1 MKTKTKIATAA
12 AATLVAGAAFYAL
25 PSVAHDR
32 GGNFKPSS
40 ASFGTSS
47 SSPALPMHEEFDHAT
62 VSATITSIP
71 STVTSSHEAS
81 HGAYFTAYVLEDTAT
96 SAPSSEPTTG
106 GRRIGVMPERNADGT
121 FTDVLTG
128 STLTGVLGF
137 HADSDGTTKL
147 ALYPSDGTDPI
158 LVTVTTDA
166 DGNVSAVASKS
177 LTVAYSETVASEA
190 PAMGP
195 RGDKGMGRG
204 GDHGGKRGG
213 HGPRGGGH
221 GMHDESGE
229 MGNSQMFSSEDI
241 TPNA

>member
-1 MKTKTKIATAA
+1 MKTKTKIATAV
-12 AATLVAGAAFYAL
+12 AATLVAGAAIYVL
-25 PSVAHDR
+25 PAAAHDR
-32 GGNFKPSS
+32 GG
-40 ASFGTSS
+40 SFNPPAGSS
-47 SSPALPMHEEFDHAT
+47 STSATLPMHKDFDHAT
-62 VSATITSIP
+62 VSATVTGIPTS
-71 STVTSSHEAS
+71 VTSSHEAS
-81 HGAYFTAYVLEDTAT
+81 HGAYFTVYILDDTAT
-96 SAPSSEPTTG
+96 SVPTAEPSSG

-121 FTDVLTG
+121 FTDVLAGT
-128 STLTGVLGF
+128 TLTGVLGF
-137 HADSDGTTKL
+137 HADADGTTKL

-158 LVTVTTDA
+158 LVTITTDA
-166 DGNVSAVASKS
+166 EDNVSAVSS
-177 LTVAYSETVASEA
+177 NPLTVAYSATVAAEA

-229 MGNSQMFSSEDI
+229 MGNGQMFSSEDI

>member
-12 AATLVAGAAFYAL
+12 AATLVAGAAIYVL
-25 PSVAHDR
+25 PATAHDR
-32 GGNFKPSS
+32 GGSFNPSG
-40 ASFGTSS
+40 ARFGTSS
-47 SSPALPMHEEFDHAT
+47 SSATIPMHQGLDHAT
-62 VSATITSIP
+62 VSATITGIP
-71 STVTSSHEAS
+71 SSVTSSHLAS
-81 HGAYFTAYVLEDTAT
+81 HGAYFTAYVLGDTAT
-96 SAPSSEPTTG
+96 SVPVTEPTTG
-106 GRRIGVMPERNADGT
+106 GRRIGLMPERNEDGS

-147 ALYPSDGTDPI
+147 ALDPSDGSAAI
-158 LVTVTTDA
+158 LVTGATDA

-177 LTVAYSETVASEA
+177 LTVAYSDTVAGEA
-190 PAMGP
+190 PEMGP

-229 MGNSQMFSSEDI
+229 MGNGQMFSSEDI

>member
-12 AATLVAGAAFYAL
+12 AATLVAGAAIYVL
-25 PSVAHDR
+25 PATAHDR
-32 GGNFKPSS
+32 GGNFNPSG
-40 ASFGTSS
+40 AHFGTSS
-47 SSPALPMHEEFDHAT
+47 SSPALPMHEEFDHVTA
-62 VSATITSIP
+62 SATITGIP
-71 STVTSSHEAS
+71 TTVTSSHEAS

-96 SAPSSEPTTG
+96 SVPSSEPTTG
-106 GRRIGVMPERNADGT
+106 GRRIGVMPERNTDGT

-147 ALYPSDGTDPI
+147 ALYPSDGTEPI
-158 LVTVTTDA
+158 LVTITTDD

-177 LTVAYSETVASEA
+177 LTVAYSETVAAEA
-190 PAMGP
+190 PVKGP

-213 HGPRGGGH
+213 HSPRGGH

-229 MGNSQMFSSEDI
+229 MGNGQMFSSEDI